1 MAEPISVDLTSSA
14 WHAEI
19 HLERRNNLNQPTVIS
34 SDLQN
39 DIDRAF
45 QAIARDPRYTHF
57 VHIPERVM
65 RCLDYHRVAFNRV
78 EVRKRLHSYYLFI
91 GVVDN
96 AIDSGQVDT
105 GREILEYF
113 SRRTTLDDET
123 ATSDAKLVTEV
134 LKRNCSSDLYS
145 LVLAKLHELYRAVVK
160 EREAEMM
167 TVYIQQRKA
176 VGRLTAELS
185 YLLIRP
191 FLNEARSDFC
201 AFMMRVGTVGCLVDS
216 AIDLRT
222 DAELGLLSFTPNLG
236 DFLKLL
242 TVTLVEGLAVVVKH
256 PRLIRLF
263 WDAFSDNLQDQSR
276 TRGHRPALAIVP
288 DRKET
293 AVGV

>member
-1 MAEPISVDLTSSA
+1 MAEAITDDLTSSA
-14 WHAEI
+14 RHAET
-19 HLERRNNLNQPTVIS
+19 HLESRNNLNQPAVIS
-34 SDLQN
+34 PDLKN

-45 QAIARDPRYTHF
+45 QAIARDPRYAHF

-65 RCLDYHRVAFNRV
+65 RCLDYFRVAFNRV
-78 EVRKRLHSYYLFI
+78 EVKKQLNSYYLFI

-96 AIDSGQVDT
+96 AIDSGLDT

-113 SRRTTLDDET
+113 SSGATFDDET

-134 LKRNCSSDLYS
+134 LKRNTSSDLYP
-145 LVLAKLHELYRAVVK
+145 LVLTKLRELHRAVVK

-167 TVYIQQRKA
+167 TAYIQQRKA

-185 YLLIRP
+185 YLFIRP
-191 FLNEARSDFC
+191 FLNEDCNDFC
-201 AFMMRVGTVGCLVDS
+201 PFMMRVGMVGCLVDS

-222 DAELGLLSFTPNLG
+222 DADLGLLSFTPNLS
-236 DFLKLL
+236 DVLKLL
-242 TVTLVEGLAVVVKH
+242 TSTLVEGLALVFKH
-256 PRLIRLF
+256 PRLIGLF
-263 WDAFSDNLQDQSR
+263 WEAFSDNLKDQSR
-276 TRGHRPALAIVP
+276 ARGCRPVLAIVS